1 MVLPTTLDI
10 RCGVKSCCTLFSYCE
25 YRPPYAFFA
34 SPIPGNRERKCAD
47 TTGHECVV
55 SLFWPTL
62 YIVYMPLVWW
72 MRSSAVD
79 TAASTMQLGWITGH
93 TERCKSTYG
102 RLLEEGTFPPWT
114 LSSGIFYLPFC
125 TLPEATR
132 ALVHAF
138 VSCRLDYCNSLLAD
152 VHLRLQSVQNAA
164 ARLVSG
170 ACRRDRIKPFLATLH
185 WLPVRQRVIVKTPVL
200 VWKCLYNAAPRYL
213 ADLCGRAS
221 PVSLSAVSGALLV
234 PWTRTFT
241 GQRSCL
247 RMAPGPGTDYQR
259 PSDHQNCRSLYSSAS
274 SRPTCLFQH

>member
-1 MVLPTTLDI
+1 M
-10 RCGVKSCCTLFSYCE
+10 
-25 YRPPYAFFA
+25 YAFFA
-34 SPIPGNRERKCAD
+34 SPIPGHRERKCAD

-102 RLLEEGTFPPWT
+102 RLLEEGTFPPGRFP
-114 LSSGIFYLPFC
+114 LGYFISRFC

-152 VHLRLQSVQNAA
+152 VHLRLQSVQNAT

-213 ADLCGRAS
+213 ADLCGRPS
-221 PVSLSAVSGALLV
+221 PVSFSAVSGALLV

-241 GQRSCL
+241 GQRSF
-247 RMAPGPGTDYQR
+247 AAYG
-259 PSDHQNCRSLYSSAS
+259 
-274 SRPTCLFQH
+274 SRTWN

>member
-1 MVLPTTLDI
+1 M
-10 RCGVKSCCTLFSYCE
+10 CGL
-25 YRPPYAFFA
+25 A
-34 SPIPGNRERKCAD
+34 
-47 TTGHECVV
+47 
-55 SLFWPTL
+55 FWPTL

-102 RLLEEGTFPPWT
+102 RLLEEGTFPPGRFP
-114 LSSGIFYLPFC
+114 LGYFISRFC

-213 ADLCGRAS
+213 ADLCGRPS

-241 GQRSCL
+241 GQRSF
-247 RMAPGPGTDYQR
+247 AAYG
-259 PSDHQNCRSLYSSAS
+259 
-274 SRPTCLFQH
+274 SRTWN